1 MDFKLNKCKK
11 TLLQLVVAF
20 VLLYTIGLPVQ
31 NIVLANELSTTE
43 EVITEEVEINE
54 NEMIAS
60 EEVEQPTEEITDS
73 KEAVKKSNQPVE
85 VGNAIEKDVKA
96 ISSDKINVIFP
107 DAALAEVI
115 RNTLGKSSVD
125 DVVTQA
131 ELDTITQVIAQRK
144 GIVDINGVENLT
156 NLTNLDLYNNQISD
170 ISPLANLTNLSNL
183 NLYSNQI
190 SNLSPLENLTTN
202 LTRLDLGYNQ
212 ISDISPLKNLSNMG
226 GLYLGKNQITD
237 LSLFPNMPKLSILD
251 LSGNQISDL
260 SPLMNV
266 NLSNIGRLFL
276 SNNQISDISPLMN
289 LTAPEVSLANNQI
302 SDLSPLVGSKLSSN
316 LGTLNLIN
324 NEISDTSLLMDAN
337 MANLIRLYLEGNQ
350 ISDISPLENWKVK
363 MPRLMTLDMK
373 NQLISLST
381 VKWNDPL
388 DITNS
393 ITNLDGDRITP
404 SSISNQG
411 VYTDPTIAWNGLA
424 NASQSVSYN
433 WYEEPVVGGPLIFS
447 GKATM
452 QVNPRVEYDV
462 HFDVDGV
469 VATESVL
476 EDYLVTE
483 PAVPNKVGY
492 AFTGWYDAE
501 TGGTKWDFSTNTMPS
516 RNMTLYAR
524 FNKLGFVT
532 PEIKPS
538 VPSAVTPIMPG
549 VDPVT
554 PSVEPPSTPGEGP
567 NVVAP
572 STPGAGGNQTSSND
586 SGLNIVNTGNT
597 MIISQEDIV
606 TSFLATSQEGK
617 LAKLGENNSLLLQ
630 VFGLLLVLSGVA
642 FFLVKR
648 RKMHS

>member
-1 MDFKLNKCKK
+1 M
-11 TLLQLVVAF
+11 
-20 VLLYTIGLPVQ
+20 YTIGLPVQ

-60 EEVEQPTEEITDS
+60 EEVEQPTEEITES

-96 ISSDKINVIFP
+96 ISSDKISVIFP

-131 ELDTITQVIAQRK
+131 ELDTITQVSAQSK
-144 GIVDINGVENLT
+144 GVVDISGVENLT
-156 NLTNLDLYNNQISD
+156 NLTNLDLKY
-170 ISPLANLTNLSNL
+170 
-183 NLYSNQI
+183 NQI
-190 SNLSPLENLTTN
+190 SNLSPLENSTTN
-202 LTRLDLGYNQ
+202 LTQLNLGYNQ
-212 ISDISPLKNLSNMG
+212 ISDISPLKNLLNMV
-226 GLYLGKNQITD
+226 GLYLNNNQITD
-237 LSLFPNMPKLSILD
+237 ISFLPNMPKVGILH
-251 LSGNQISDL
+251 LHNNQISDL

-276 SNNQISDISPLMN
+276 GNNQISDISPLMN
-289 LTAPEVSLANNQI
+289 LTAPEVSLDNNQI

-316 LGTLNLIN
+316 LVVLNLVN

-350 ISDISPLENWKVK
+350 ISDISPLENWQVK

-424 NASQSVSYN
+424 NASQSVNYN

-501 TGGTKWDFSTNTMPS
+501 TGGTKWEFSTNTMPS

-532 PEIKPS
+532 PEIKP
-538 VPSAVTPIMPG
+538 VMPNVVTPIMPG

-554 PSVEPPSTPGEGP
+554 PSIEPPSTPGEGP

-597 MIISQEDIV
+597 MITSQEDIV

-630 VFGLLLVLSGVA
+630 GFGALMVLSGVA

>member
-1 MDFKLNKCKK
+1 MNKCKK
-11 TLLQLVVAF
+11 TLRQLVVAF
-20 VLLYTIGLPVQ
+20 LLLNTIGLPVQ

-73 KEAVKKSNQPVE
+73 KEEVKKSNQPVE

-96 ISSDKINVIFP
+96 ISSDKISVIFP

-131 ELDTITQVIAQRK
+131 ELDTITQVSAQSK
-144 GIVDINGVENLT
+144 GVVDISGVENLT
-156 NLTNLDLYNNQISD
+156 NLTNLDLKY
-170 ISPLANLTNLSNL
+170 
-183 NLYSNQI
+183 NQI
-190 SNLSPLENLTTN
+190 SNLSPLENSTTN
-202 LTRLDLGYNQ
+202 LTQLNLGYNQ
-212 ISDISPLKNLSNMG
+212 ISDISPLKNLLNMV
-226 GLYLGKNQITD
+226 GLYLNNNQITD
-237 LSLFPNMPKLSILD
+237 ISFLPNMPKVSILH
-251 LSGNQISDL
+251 LHNNQISDL

-276 SNNQISDISPLMN
+276 DDNQISDISPLMN
-289 LTAPEVSLANNQI
+289 LTAPEVSLGNNQI

-316 LGTLNLIN
+316 LVVLNLVN

-350 ISDISPLENWKVK
+350 ISDISPLENWQVK
-363 MPRLMTLDMK
+363 MPRLMTLNMK

-532 PEIKPS
+532 PEIKP
-538 VPSAVTPIMPG
+538 VMPNVVTPIMPG

-554 PSVEPPSTPGEGP
+554 PSIEPPSTPGEGP

-572 STPGAGGNQTSSND
+572 STPGAGGNQTPSND
-586 SGLNIVNTGNT
+586 SGLNTVNTGNT
-597 MIISQEDIV
+597 MITSQEDIV

-630 VFGLLLVLSGVA
+630 GFGALMVLSGVA